1 MSRENNAR
9 HHEIPQNDFANAT
22 STPLFTSQTIGLN
35 FVTAALG
42 NESSGIP
49 KDSKLNTTNVA
60 VAVETLR
67 SSAATPVLTQGST
80 ISSSSLQHSFC
91 ALKTAL
97 PAQGTT
103 ATPRNAVNTC
113 FNTVNTTNVKL
124 TACTSPGSLAAP
136 VSTQEST
143 ANALIGS
150 LTLGSTPKILSDDI
164 TALTTSLI
172 TDASSSAAHLNA
184 VVATQRISN
193 GYYPQMISSAEIYK
207 MAPTP
212 VYMTPSLYPQVAL
225 IPETDLLRSMIVQ
238 DVKQVTQ
245 KLVDKNTKK
254 KRGRRSRKEEIIP
267 GDFGTLTVNF
277 TKFVDKE
284 HPPFSLADPPA
295 PKRTIYQRIAP
306 YPVTISEP
314 KEAEISLKP
323 AKKTKG
329 SVGRSIKR
337 TDNLKLDPSETCSK
351 EEMVDIAAHNSD
363 GKSRRTYKSTRLKRN
378 ASLGSRQN
386 RTKDSRRLS
395 ETLTPSSCCPN
406 EPHKTDMING
416 LASEIAFIRNFQIE
430 NNNANNMH
438 TVAVSSVA
446 SSEDTA
452 SVISS
457 LNGYEATFGNYH
469 TTLNET
475 EAACNGVTEQSL
487 DIESYC
493 TTNATKA
500 TKAVDSNFN
509 VINTSPVR
517 YLSSNSGTTVT
528 YSELLESPPLSY
540 GASTGLGSPGVIGS
554 ELSCLLSELYSDFPP
569 LSPANVDDHMETVTA
584 NTDTLCHNA
593 TTAPSSLSGSF
604 EANEATVDN
613 VPGDKSSSG
622 MPASQSSNLSSEV
635 TVPTA
640 NRSASQSFLIPAKDQ
655 AIQPPASSAI
665 GRENSSVVYCTTE
678 VISDSSWQ
686 NNSDFGK
693 DSTSSISNP
702 VSRTKI
708 SEDFLSGESA
718 TEGESHAEGTIF
730 TMDVD
735 ITQSQGADG
744 TRDLL
749 EIVDIS
755 PEYASTEGGGKI
767 ILIGSWNNKTARYS
781 CQFGSVSTPG
791 DLIQNGVLRCFCP
804 PHKPGKV
811 KVAVLRNDVI
821 ISESVDFEYVDTE
834 DLEEELHEELHDWLK
849 IEDEDLKSLLVERIE
864 AITDILD
871 AGSNLPRF
879 QSLVG
884 NATELEDMHV
894 RVCEAISKCQ
904 NHLPIS
910 IDYNSD
916 KVMTVLHLAASL
928 GYTKLIQTLCN
939 WVETNSNPIIA
950 QEADPCKQD
959 QFQLTPLMWAC
970 AKGKFDTVC
979 VLLQWDESTVNQ
991 LDACGCSPL
1000 SISRDQGYT
1009 TLVRYLEKSQSKGIA
1024 G

>member
-9 HHEIPQNDFANAT
+9 HHEIPQNDVTNAT
-22 STPLFTSQTIGLN
+22 STPLLTSQRNGLN
-35 FVTAALG
+35 FVTASLG
-42 NESSGIP
+42 NESSGVP
-49 KDSKLNTTNVA
+49 KESKLNTAKVA
-60 VAVETLR
+60 LAVETLR
-67 SSAATPVLTQGST
+67 RSAATPVLTQGPT
-80 ISSSSLQHSFC
+80 ISSSSSVF
-91 ALKTAL
+91 AVKTTL
-97 PAQGTT
+97 PTQGTI
-103 ATPRNAVNTC
+103 AIPRNSVSTRCNPVNI
-113 FNTVNTTNVKL
+113 TNVKL
-124 TACTSPGSLAAP
+124 TACSPQSSLAAS

-150 LTLGSTPKILSDDI
+150 STLGSTATKLPDDV

-172 TDASSSAAHLNA
+172 TDASSPAAQFNA
-184 VVATQRISN
+184 VVATQHISN

-329 SVGRSIKR
+329 SAGRSIKR

-351 EEMVDIAAHNSD
+351 EDMVDIAAHNSD

-395 ETLTPSSCCPN
+395 ETLTPGSCCPN
-406 EPHKTDMING
+406 EARKTDMVNG

-430 NNNANNMH
+430 NNNANNSH
-438 TVAVSSVA
+438 TVAVSSVV
-446 SSEDTA
+446 SSEDAA

-457 LNGYEATFGNYH
+457 LNGYEATFGNYD

-487 DIESYC
+487 EIESYC
-493 TTNATKA
+493 KIKATETTKA
-500 TKAVDSNFN
+500 IDSNFN
-509 VINTSPVR
+509 VINTSPGR
-517 YLSSNSGTTVT
+517 YLSGNNGTTVT
-528 YSELLESPPLSY
+528 YSELLESSPLSY

-569 LSPANVDDHMETVTA
+569 LSPANIDDHMETVTA
-584 NTDTLCHNA
+584 NADTSCNNS
-593 TTAPSSLSGSF
+593 TTVSSSLSGSV
-604 EANEATVDN
+604 EASTATVP
-613 VPGDKSSSG
+613 VGKLSTRQPV
-622 MPASQSSNLSSEV
+622 SQSSKLSSEV
-635 TVPTA
+635 IVPTA
-640 NRSASQSFLIPAKDQ
+640 NRSAYQSFLIPAKDQ
-655 AIQPPASSAI
+655 VIQPPASTAI
-665 GRENSSVVYCTTE
+665 DRENSSVVYCTTE

-693 DSTSSISNP
+693 NSTSAVSNP
-702 VSRTKI
+702 LYTRKI
-708 SEDFLSGESA
+708 SGDVLSRESVA
-718 TEGESHAEGTIF
+718 EGESHAEGTIF

-735 ITQSQGADG
+735 TSHSQGADG

-821 ISESVDFEYVDTE
+821 VSESVDFEYVDTE

-849 IEDEDLKSLLVERIE
+849 IEDEDLKSLLLERIE

-884 NATELEDMHV
+884 NATELEDMLV

-910 IDYNSD
+910 IEYNSD

-939 WVETNSNPIIA
+939 WVETNSNAIIA

-959 QFQLTPLMWAC
+959 QFQLTPIMWAC

-979 VLLQWDESTVNQ
+979 VLLQWDESAVNQ

-1009 TLVRYLEKSQSKGIA
+1009 TLVRYLEKSQSKGMA